1 MKGYV
6 NEPQLTREVLIDG
19 IVYTSD
25 MGYIDENRFIYIA
38 GRKGDV
44 INVGGLKVAPTD
56 VEEAALAYDG
66 IEDCIC
72 IPVDDAIL
80 GKALKLLVV
89 MNKTVPF
96 DMKDIRIYMLGKLE
110 NYKVP
115 RYYEQVDKIEKTY
128 NGKINRK
135 YYV

>member
-25 MGYIDENRFIYIA
+25 MGYIDENGFIYIA

-89 MNKTVPF
+89 MNKTVPL
-96 DMKDIRIYMLGKLE
+96 II
-110 NYKVP
+110 
-115 RYYEQVDKIEKTY
+115 
-128 NGKINRK
+128 
-135 YYV
+135 